1 MASFIAYIYS
11 YCSKKKKKKSFL
23 LVSEVTLREAKVDI
37 SGEVS
42 ATKELPAIVLKVVVV
57 SAMVGP
63 EPVAAKLV
71 VSRIVVFRTVVAL
84 NPSLWLVLGGIG
96 VSDALKVTVLD
107 NSGGPTD
114 VTGDDGSVP
123 QEVKV

>member
-1 MASFIAYIYS
+1 MVKLMVKGV
-11 YCSKKKKKKSFL
+11 KKGTAV
-23 LVSEVTLREAKVDI
+23 VSEVTLREAKVDI

-107 NSGGPTD
+107 NSGSPTD